1 MTASEQEI
9 DHSNVTVPPVA
20 EKVPLERR
28 GRRHRRHHCN
38 AKLSLPHYHGH
49 SSETKN
55 YKTSC
60 AAVIQLFG
68 SMHAFP
74 CRCTAIYFL
83 LLALISLSFQC
94 KSCCVFMGFKR
105 PERIT
110 SLFPMRSALSSSAG
124 MVFKVACNVQGD
136 GT

>member
-1 MTASEQEI
+1 MTASKQEI
-9 DHSNVTVPPVA
+9 DHSRSLLSPRKCLWKGGGGDV
-20 EKVPLERR
+20 
-28 GRRHRRHHCN
+28 RRHHCN
-38 AKLSLPHYHGH
+38 AKLKYHGH
-49 SSETKN
+49 SSETKD

-60 AAVIQLFG
+60 VAVIQLFG

-94 KSCCVFMGFKR
+94 KSCCVFMGFER